1 MLNGTQVPSLDDATS
16 IPMEVVDADQLP
28 REKGWTYDEFAMVVG
43 SLYLDSHHRASVVE
57 EQFNAV
63 SEDYQKQI
71 LQLQAVVKS
80 KQEEAE
86 RYLREASQLRRELE
100 KNVRTQPRPPV
111 TPSGDGDNTVSDN

>member
-1 MLNGTQVPSLDDATS
+1 
-16 IPMEVVDADQLP
+16 MEVADADQLP
-28 REKGWTYDEFAMVVG
+28 REKGWTYEELALVVG
-43 SLYLDSHHRASVVE
+43 SLYLDSHHRASIME

-71 LQLQAVVKS
+71 LQLQAAVKS

-86 RYLREASQLRRELE
+86 RYLKEASQLRRELE

-111 TPSGDGDNTVSDN
+111 APSGDGDNTVSDN